1 MHFSVENRV
10 PFLDKSLVDYTLSL
24 PENWLVGDDGTTK
37 SILRDAVRSLVPDS
51 VIRRR
56 DKVGFEGDE
65 HWIQAQHTTMVRS
78 IRDAPDIGFLD
89 KRKVLEKL
97 ESSSRRGR
105 VSANQLWR
113 IFNLY
118 RWMELLGVQG
128 T

>member
-24 PENWLVGDDGTTK
+24 PENWLVGDDGSTK
-37 SILRDAVRSLVPDS
+37 MILREAVRSLVPNAI
-51 VIRRR
+51 VQRR

-65 HWIQAQHTTMVRS
+65 HWIRAQQTTMVRS
-78 IRDAPDIGFLD
+78 IRGAPDIGFLD
-89 KRKVLEKL
+89 KRKVLERL
-97 ESSSRRGR
+97 ESSPRSGR
-105 VSANQLWR
+105 VSTNQLWR

-118 RWMELLGVQG
+118 RWMELLDVQG